1 MKKNTK
7 LCRFNKSNFFVFFLL
22 FITIPLSSQ
31 EPLEFYKQFV
41 QPQYDLNHSY
51 GKGCSLKNQEEQNF
65 IKAKRFLKTMYIVHF
80 PKSFYCGCKI
90 VYSKNQDQLIPDPSC
105 GYKPK
110 SPKTEFMINW
120 EHIVPAYRFGHT
132 RLCWR
137 ERICEKE
144 KKGKIIR
151 FKGRSCCNMIDPC
164 FNIMEGDVHNL
175 VPTIY
180 ELNRDRKNYF
190 FGEIPG
196 EPRLYGSCDFE
207 VDHNKNLAEPAEH
220 IRGDIARIYLYMSW
234 FYGFS
239 LTSEEK
245 EYIKKWNFLDP
256 PSEEEKKINQ
266 LKAMHQGNENPFI
279 SYYKPQEFK

>member
-1 MKKNTK
+1 MFMKKNIK
-7 LCRFNKSNFFVFFLL
+7 LCRSSKIIKYILI
-22 FITIPLSSQ
+22 FIFIINPAISQ
-31 EPLEFYKQFV
+31 EPIEFYKEFIL
-41 QPQYDLNHSY
+41 PNYDLNNSY
-51 GKGCSLKNQEEQNF
+51 KKGCLLKSSEEQNF
-65 IKAKRFLKTMYIVHF
+65 IKAKRFLKSMYLIHF
-80 PKSFYCGCKI
+80 PQSFYCGCKI
-90 VYSKNQDQLIPDPSC
+90 IYSKNQEKLIPDPSC
-105 GYKPK
+105 GYKPH

-120 EHIVPAYRFGHT
+120 EHIVPAYRFGHI
-132 RLCWR
+132 RQCWQ
-137 ERICEKE
+137 EKICEKE
-144 KKGKIIR
+144 KKGKTKR
-151 FKGRSCCNMIDPC
+151 FKGRNCCNMIDSC

-196 EPRLYGSCDFE
+196 EPRFYGSCDFE
-207 VDHNKNLAEPAEH
+207 IDHNKNIVEPPEN

-239 LTSEEK
+239 LTNEEK

-256 PSEEEKKINQ
+256 PSEEEKKLNK

-279 SYYKPQEFK
+279 SYYKPK